1 MEKQLKHK
9 GSKMKGTV
17 KCVYSGDRMV
27 LYGPKGKDGVHME
40 KTLQLICVKAARMGH
55 FGERKN
61 ERLALK

>member
-1 MEKQLKHK
+1 
-9 GSKMKGTV
+9 MKGTV